1 MSTLMVARFQHVREE
16 NEISI
21 SVQRLKEEAT
31 RMSKGEFMQLIPCSQ
46 MTSLATSSHS
56 NHTKDSSDLIQG
68 HGAQHWY
75 NAYMALYEQH
85 YKETGDLQVS
95 LDQALEVIKSLQDSL
110 HEKNVEIE
118 RLRKKLKKPKA
129 IRNEEMRVKY
139 RTRKL
144 HPQKIVRISDMVSVS
159 IYIVE
164 ESRSCTISLIPRVR
178 HQRRKSKASPLKC
191 SPVKDL
197 QSVSRNLIDK
207 KKQRSPGE
215 IPGSFLFSVY
225 SSYVGYI
232 L

>member
-46 MTSLATSSHS
+46 MTSLVTSSHS
-56 NHTKDSSDLIQG
+56 DHTKDSSDLIHG

-118 RLRKKLKKPKA
+118 RLRKKLKKQAKGDKKRRDESEVSDEETTSTEDRPYFRHGIGLDLYRGREPKLYDLSDPKGETPKKKIEGVTIEMQPRQGFA
-129 IRNEEMRVKY
+129 IRIK
-139 RTRKL
+139 K
-144 HPQKIVRISDMVSVS
+144 SD
-159 IYIVE
+159 
-164 ESRSCTISLIPRVR
+164 R
-178 HQRRKSKASPLKC
+178 
-191 SPVKDL
+191 
-197 QSVSRNLIDK
+197 
-207 KKQRSPGE
+207 
-215 IPGSFLFSVY
+215 
-225 SSYVGYI
+225 
-232 L
+232 